1 MDGLGLRLHG
11 QKTARSAEQLHQEAF
26 WLEALIYY
34 IDFEN
39 FFMAS
44 SSLGRLS
51 RLSKVGFVCHKR
63 KHMWPN

>member
-34 IDFEN
+34 IDFED
-39 FFMAS
+39 FFY
-44 SSLGRLS
+44 GIFFFGTP
-51 RLSKVGFVCHKR
+51 K
-63 KHMWPN
+63 